1 MASSVAELPPAAP
14 GDGGWEGP
22 GGRAVAGRPDTRGGG
37 LCRSGSGAENGRMGE
52 SEKATEDRPPG
63 DPEPAGSPAHEVPSA
78 EGDDRPPGPSAPDE
92 PAEGDDRPPDRPTPD
107 EPIPRARAKEQLLVR
122 WRAFPAPAMEGLDRL
137 LDEAL
142 ARAGQAEPE
151 ILTVMNPVSRPVR
164 LRLAPIAADA
174 DLDRMYHRASA
185 ELSVSTDGR
194 CYLVYRQ
201 LDGGDYA
208 VLWSAATALPEA
220 LLSRLPDPL
229 ATALFESDRDDAP

>member
-1 MASSVAELPPAAP
+1 MMEGERAAEAN
-14 GDGGWEGP
+14 
-22 GGRAVAGRPDTRGGG
+22 RPRD
-37 LCRSGSGAENGRMGE
+37 E
-52 SEKATEDRPPG
+52 
-63 DPEPAGSPAHEVPSA
+63 PEPAGPEHRGTPAVEDERASGSA
-78 EGDDRPPGPSAPDE
+78 AVDE
-92 PAEGDDRPPDRPTPD
+92 PL
-107 EPIPRARAKEQLLVR
+107 PRARAKEQLLAR
-122 WRAFPAPAMEGLDRL
+122 WRAFPAPAMEALDRL

-151 ILTVMNPVSRPVR
+151 LLTVMNPVSRPMR

-185 ELSVSTDGR
+185 ELSVSADGR

-208 VLWSAATALPEA
+208 VLWSAATSLPEA

-229 ATALFESDRDDAP
+229 ATALLESDSEDAG

>member
-1 MASSVAELPPAAP
+1 MGNSDEVA
-14 GDGGWEGP
+14 
-22 GGRAVAGRPDTRGGG
+22 AG
-37 LCRSGSGAENGRMGE
+37 
-52 SEKATEDRPPG
+52 RPPG
-63 DPEPAGSPAHEVPSA
+63 DPGPAGSPARGEPAVEGNRPSGA
-78 EGDDRPPGPSAPDE
+78 PAPDE
-92 PAEGDDRPPDRPTPD
+92 PLA
-107 EPIPRARAKEQLLVR
+107 RARAKEQLLVR
-122 WRAFPAPAMEGLDRL
+122 WRAFPDPSMEALDRM

-151 ILTVMNPVSRPVR
+151 LLTVMNPVSRPMR

-185 ELSVSTDGR
+185 ELSISTDGR

-208 VLWSAATALPEA
+208 VLWSAATSLPEA

-229 ATALFESDRDDAP
+229 ATALLESDRDDAP

>member
-1 MASSVAELPPAAP
+1 MAPSVAELPAATP

-22 GGRAVAGRPDTRGGG
+22 GARAVAGRPDTRGGG

-52 SEKATEDRPPG
+52 RKKATEERPPG
-63 DPEPAGSPAHEVPSA
+63 DPEPAGSPAHEVPAA
-78 EGDDRPPGPSAPDE
+78 EGDDRPPGPCA
-92 PAEGDDRPPDRPTPD
+92 PD
-107 EPIPRARAKEQLLVR
+107 EPIPRARAKEQLLAR

-151 ILTVMNPVSRPVR
+151 LLTVMNPVSRPMR

-185 ELSVSTDGR
+185 ELSVSADGR

-208 VLWSAATALPEA
+208 VLWSAATSLPEA

-229 ATALFESDRDDAP
+229 ATALLESDRDDAP

>member
-1 MASSVAELPPAAP
+1 
-14 GDGGWEGP
+14 
-22 GGRAVAGRPDTRGGG
+22 
-37 LCRSGSGAENGRMGE
+37 MGE
-52 SEKATEDRPPG
+52 TDKAAADRPPG
-63 DPEPAGSPAHEVPSA
+63 DPGPAASPAGEVPRA
-78 EGDDRPPGPSAPDE
+78 EGDDRPPAPSAPDE
-92 PAEGDDRPPDRPTPD
+92 PL
-107 EPIPRARAKEQLLVR
+107 PRARAKEQLLVR
-122 WRAFPAPAMEGLDRL
+122 WRAFPAPAMEALDGL

-151 ILTVMNPVSRPVR
+151 LLTVMNPVSRPMR

-185 ELSVSTDGR
+185 ELSVSADGR

-208 VLWSAATALPEA
+208 VLWSAATSLPEA

-229 ATALFESDRDDAP
+229 ATALLESDSEDAR

>member
-1 MASSVAELPPAAP
+1 MEDSGKAA
-14 GDGGWEGP
+14 
-22 GGRAVAGRPDTRGGG
+22 A
-37 LCRSGSGAENGRMGE
+37 
-52 SEKATEDRPPG
+52 DRPPG
-63 DPEPAGSPAHEVPSA
+63 DPEPASPPAPDGTPA
-78 EGDDRPPGPSAPDE
+78 EGARPPGPSAPDT
-92 PAEGDDRPPDRPTPD
+92 PDAPD

-122 WRAFPAPAMEGLDRL
+122 WRAFPASAMESLDCL

-142 ARAGQAEPE
+142 ARAGRAEPE
-151 ILTVMNPVSRPVR
+151 LLTVMNPVSRPMR

-185 ELSVSTDGR
+185 ELSVSADGR

-208 VLWSAATALPEA
+208 VLWSAATSLPEA

-229 ATALFESDRDDAP
+229 ATALLESDSGDAS

>member
-1 MASSVAELPPAAP
+1 MEDSEKTAMDRPPREAEHTGPPAAHETP
-14 GDGGWEGP
+14 SMQDVP
-22 GGRAVAGRPDTRGGG
+22 S
-37 LCRSGSGAENGRMGE
+37 SGSEARGE
-52 SEKATEDRPPG
+52 PPARG
-63 DPEPAGSPAHEVPSA
+63 
-78 EGDDRPPGPSAPDE
+78 
-92 PAEGDDRPPDRPTPD
+92 
-107 EPIPRARAKEQLLVR
+107 RAKEQLLAR
-122 WRAFPAPAMEGLDRL
+122 WRAFPAAELESLDRL

-185 ELSVSTDGR
+185 ELSVSADGR

-208 VLWSAATALPEA
+208 VLWSAATSLPEA

-229 ATALFESDRDDAP
+229 ATALLETDLDDAP